1 MNSRVPSPCIR
12 STSSVSSA
20 CLLRNF
26 SNKLLSAAAVA
37 LLGVAS
43 ISSSQ
48 AADWLVENFE
58 QYTTVPSSS
67 NSTLSPQ
74 LNVSSNATT
83 VIDSSGNKVLRYA
96 KLTAAATGGSHTYSL
111 STPNFG
117 TARTKGFVSFKVT
130 ANATP
135 SAPVAASYFAFRLGA
150 NDINSVGSTNSAFVD
165 VRMYQPTSTFGVKVY
180 SNATQS
186 GGNTTALPAGTNVIR
201 VWFNSEATGM
211 PYTDPSGNSQTLA
224 AGTYVAY
231 VNTTLINASAS
242 GSAMATSVTTATGVT
257 SSAIGKIGFNVTSA
271 QTADFSIDDIYAGD
285 SAPVVTAPPSIT
297 SVASAIGYPSLAFS
311 YSIIA
316 DQVITSYALASG
328 TLPDGLTLNATTGV
342 ISGTPVA
349 TGGPT
354 TVGLTATNTN
364 GTSSA
369 FSLSINIINPVNTY
383 SGSNTSLNNGTW
395 SIGAAPT
402 TSASIGSFQDVTLA
416 STATDLN
423 TSSGN
428 IYAKSW
434 NVSNGSSYTVSS
446 NSTTTTAFR
455 MGNTGAGVDTT
466 PFSNTVSGI
475 QNDLAYLSGGSNLTF
490 LGTNP
495 TGGSTPST
503 VELRNS
509 GNLNIGANST
519 LTLSAVI
526 TGSGKALTK
535 TGVGTA
541 VFSAANT
548 YTGGTILT
556 SGTLTLAGSAAP
568 TVSARATAILTG
580 GNVTG
585 FTIVDGG
592 SGYTV
597 APTVT
602 LSKQTGEGT
611 VTTATATATIN
622 GNGTVTAINV
632 LAGGAGYTLNPQV
645 QIFSSQSTLGTG
657 AVTLSGGTLNATVD
671 VDIGRTALYPDSTNT
686 YFRTTGTTATINGP
700 ANINVADTKT
710 VTAYTLAGN
719 NNSENVITKSG
730 NGTLWLRGGGAPT
743 LQGGWNITGGT
754 LFVGTSSSTALGTGK
769 VSMNGGNLRFSKGI
783 SSTGTY
789 TGHGQDLALEVLQDT
804 TITLDANPLTVVGS
818 NTASFT
824 SLTVG
829 NRTITLV
836 KSPTASSSANSTAN
850 VTYTDPS
857 LNFSSGNLTSNAT
870 FNTGA
875 LTQLSLVSIAGPG
888 GLTKTGTGR
897 LLLGSGDVSITS
909 NSYTGA
915 TVISEGTLALAG
927 NHTSAITLTGNTT
940 VLELNLARPVVS
952 TAALTFSSNASVSIV
967 GTPASNTTYDLVTAS
982 AITGT
987 PALSPSIIG
996 FTLVNTGTVLQ
1007 LAPAAIAPTITS
1019 ASTATGFAGVPFSYQ
1034 IVALNATSFAQTAGT
1049 LPAGLTLNTTTGEIS
1064 GTPTTIAD
1072 ATAVTLTAT
1081 GAGGTGAEFSLE
1093 ITIADP
1099 LNTFSGSNP
1108 SLNNSA
1114 SWSLGQTPTASG
1126 NTLGSFQ
1133 DITLAA
1139 SVTNLTTSS
1148 GSIFA
1153 KSWNVTNGGNYS
1165 VSSTSSTTTA
1175 FHLGN
1180 TGNSSITTF
1189 NNSVSGVQNDLV
1201 YLSGNSSLTLAPTNS
1216 TANSTASTVELRNS
1230 GNLNIGTNSTLTL
1243 SAVITGSGKA
1253 LTKTG
1258 NGTVVLG
1265 AANTYTGGTT
1275 LGSGTL
1281 TLSGSA
1287 SPTTLARATAAI
1299 SGGSVTSVSVVG
1311 SGSGY
1316 TAAPAVSFIKGS
1328 GDTTGTGATATATI
1342 NSSGEVTA
1350 ITIGNAGTGYT
1361 VPPLVYVYS
1370 TQSPL
1375 GTGAVTLSGGT
1386 LNATVDAD
1394 LSRMTDYAA
1403 GNATYTFYRTTSA
1416 NTLTIN
1422 GTVTID
1428 VADSKT
1434 VSASTIVGGNNTSQV
1449 ITKSGNGT
1457 LWLRGSGAATIKG
1470 DWNVT
1475 GGTLF
1480 IGTVSSSAL
1489 GTGKVSMN
1497 GGNLRFSKGISSSGT
1512 YTGHGQDLALEVLQD
1527 TTITLDANPLS
1538 IVGNNTASFND
1549 FTIGNRTITL
1559 VKSSTAISSA
1569 NSTANVTYS
1578 DPAFNLLSGNL
1589 TGNATFNTGA
1599 LTQLSLV
1606 SIAGSGGLT
1615 KTGPGRLL
1623 LGSGNTSITSNS
1635 YTGATAISAG
1645 TLTLAGNH
1653 TSAITLGN
1661 GTILELD
1668 LVAPVV
1674 STAELTFSGN
1684 ASVKIIGTPAGNT
1697 SYDLVTASAITGNAT
1712 LSPSITGFLLVK
1724 TGDSTVLR
1732 LSPDTTAP
1740 VIIRA
1745 GNATVTVNVGANYTD
1760 AGASVT
1766 DNLDSGV
1773 TVTTTITPG
1782 GSVDTA
1788 APGVYTVTYNATDA
1802 AGNAATP
1809 VTREVTVVSADSIA
1823 PVITRTGSATASVA
1837 WGSSYTDAGATA
1849 TDNVDPSVTVT
1860 TTGTVNTATPGAY
1873 TITYNATDAAG
1884 NVATPV
1890 TRTVTVAIANPT
1902 TVGADGLT
1910 PLMKYALGANSP
1922 TDSVQAPVVSNTS
1935 NTLSLTAVVRTD
1947 DPKLTV
1953 IGKTNTDLTLSAN
1966 WTTTGVS
1973 GSPAGAGTTGNQTGV
1988 TGSLVRKV
1996 YTVTTGS
2003 KTFLRLEA
2011 TLTP

>member
-1 MNSRVPSPCIR
+1 MKTQTPSHR
-12 STSSVSSA
+12 SLCGRATTRFSSA
-20 CLLRNF
+20 RLLRSF
-26 SNKLLSAAAVA
+26 SNKFISSAAVA

-83 VIDSSGNKVLRYA
+83 VIDSSGNKVLQYA

-111 STPNFG
+111 STPNFS

-130 ANATP
+130 ANTTP
-135 SAPVAASYFAFRLGA
+135 SAAASGNYLAFRLGA
-150 NDINSVGSTNSAFVD
+150 NDINSVGSANSAFVD

-180 SNATQS
+180 SNAIQS

-242 GSAMATSVTTATGVT
+242 GSAMATSVTTTGT
-257 SSAIGKIGFNVTSA
+257 TASSAIGKIGFNVTSS

-328 TLPDGLTLNATTGV
+328 TLPDGLTLNTTTGV

-395 SIGAAPT
+395 SLGAAPT

-568 TVSARATAILTG
+568 TVYARATAILTG

-632 LAGGAGYTLNPQV
+632 VAGGAGYTLNPQV

-783 SSTGTY
+783 GSTGIY
-789 TGHGQDLALEVLQDT
+789 SGHGQDVPLEVLQDT
-804 TITLDANPLTVVGS
+804 TITLDANPLTASGS
-818 NTASFT
+818 NTVSFT
-824 SLTVG
+824 GLTIG
-829 NRTITLV
+829 TNTINLV
-836 KSPTASSSANSTAN
+836 KSATAKSSADGISDPLITYSSATLNGIATLN
-850 VTYTDPS
+850 V
-857 LNFSSGNLTSNAT
+857 
-870 FNTGA
+870 GA
-875 LTQLSLVSIAGPG
+875 LTQTVLQAGTGTG
-888 GLTKTGTGR
+888 GITKTGTGR
-897 LLLGSGDVSITS
+897 LLLS
-909 NSYTGA
+909 NGALSLTPNTYTGE
-915 TVISEGTLALAG
+915 TTISAGTLALSG
-927 NHTSAITLTGNTT
+927 NHTS
-940 VLELNLARPVVS
+940 P
-952 TAALTFSSNASVSIV
+952 
-967 GTPASNTTYDLVTAS
+967 
-982 AITGT
+982 
-987 PALSPSIIG
+987 
-996 FTLVNTGTVLQ
+996 
-1007 LAPAAIAPTITS
+1007 
-1019 ASTATGFAGVPFSYQ
+1019 
-1034 IVALNATSFAQTAGT
+1034 
-1049 LPAGLTLNTTTGEIS
+1049 
-1064 GTPTTIAD
+1064 
-1072 ATAVTLTAT
+1072 
-1081 GAGGTGAEFSLE
+1081 
-1093 ITIADP
+1093 ITIAGGATLEFT
-1099 LNTFSGSNP
+1099 LNDG
-1108 SLNNSA
+1108 LSA
-1114 SWSLGQTPTASG
+1114 VA
-1126 NTLGSFQ
+1126 
-1133 DITLAA
+1133 
-1139 SVTNLTTSS
+1139 TS
-1148 GSIFA
+1148 
-1153 KSWNVTNGGNYS
+1153 T
-1165 VSSTSSTTTA
+1165 
-1175 FHLGN
+1175 
-1180 TGNSSITTF
+1180 
-1189 NNSVSGVQNDLV
+1189 
-1201 YLSGNSSLTLAPTNS
+1201 
-1216 TANSTASTVELRNS
+1216 
-1230 GNLNIGTNSTLTL
+1230 STLTL
-1243 SAVITGSGKA
+1243 SANSTVSVLGTSNATTAYTLLSASSITG
-1253 LTKTG
+1253 TP
-1258 NGTVVLG
+1258 VL
-1265 AANTYTGGTT
+1265 AAPVAGFS
-1275 LGSGTL
+1275 L
-1281 TLSGSA
+1281 
-1287 SPTTLARATAAI
+1287 
-1299 SGGSVTSVSVVG
+1299 VVVG
-1311 SGSGY
+1311 NELKLQPS
-1316 TAAPAVSFIKGS
+1316 AVS
-1328 GDTTGTGATATATI
+1328 DTT
-1342 NSSGEVTA
+1342 
-1350 ITIGNAGTGYT
+1350 
-1361 VPPLVYVYS
+1361 PPII
-1370 TQSPL
+1370 
-1375 GTGAVTLSGGT
+1375 T
-1386 LNATVDAD
+1386 LN
-1394 LSRMTDYAA
+1394 
-1403 GNATYTFYRTTSA
+1403 
-1416 NTLTIN
+1416 
-1422 GTVTID
+1422 
-1428 VADSKT
+1428 
-1434 VSASTIVGGNNTSQV
+1434 
-1449 ITKSGNGT
+1449 
-1457 LWLRGSGAATIKG
+1457 
-1470 DWNVT
+1470 
-1475 GGTLF
+1475 
-1480 IGTVSSSAL
+1480 
-1489 GTGKVSMN
+1489 
-1497 GGNLRFSKGISSSGT
+1497 
-1512 YTGHGQDLALEVLQD
+1512 
-1527 TTITLDANPLS
+1527 
-1538 IVGNNTASFND
+1538 
-1549 FTIGNRTITL
+1549 
-1559 VKSSTAISSA
+1559 
-1569 NSTANVTYS
+1569 
-1578 DPAFNLLSGNL
+1578 
-1589 TGNATFNTGA
+1589 
-1599 LTQLSLV
+1599 
-1606 SIAGSGGLT
+1606 
-1615 KTGPGRLL
+1615 
-1623 LGSGNTSITSNS
+1623 
-1635 YTGATAISAG
+1635 
-1645 TLTLAGNH
+1645 
-1653 TSAITLGN
+1653 
-1661 GTILELD
+1661 
-1668 LVAPVV
+1668 
-1674 STAELTFSGN
+1674 
-1684 ASVKIIGTPAGNT
+1684 
-1697 SYDLVTASAITGNAT
+1697 GNAT
-1712 LSPSITGFLLVK
+1712 LSVNAG
-1724 TGDSTVLR
+1724 
-1732 LSPDTTAP
+1732 TT
-1740 VIIRA
+1740 
-1745 GNATVTVNVGANYTD
+1745 
-1760 AGASVT
+1760 
-1766 DNLDSGV
+1766 
-1773 TVTTTITPG
+1773 
-1782 GSVDTA
+1782 
-1788 APGVYTVTYNATDA
+1788 
-1802 AGNAATP
+1802 
-1809 VTREVTVVSADSIA
+1809 
-1823 PVITRTGSATASVA
+1823 
-1837 WGSSYTDAGATA
+1837 YTDAGATA
-1849 TDNVDPSVTVT
+1849 TDETAPANPTVT
-1860 TTGTVNTATPGAY
+1860 TAGTVNTSVPGVY
-1873 TITYNATDAAG
+1873 VLSYDATDAAG
-1884 NVATPV
+1884 NNALTV
-1890 TRTVTVAIANPT
+1890 TRTVTVVDATAPVITLTGASSVSLSWGDSYTDAGATASDNVDATVTVNVSGSVNTAKPGVYTLTYTATDAATNAATPVIRTVTVSIASST
-1902 TVGADGLT
+1902 TVGADGYSS
-1910 PLMKYALGANSP
+1910 LMRYALGATGP
-1922 TDSVQAPVVSNTS
+1922 GGTVQAPVTS
-1935 NTLSLTAVVRTD
+1935 STATDLSITAAVRTD
-1947 DPKLTV
+1947 DANLTV
-1953 IGKTNTDLTLSAN
+1953 SAETNTDLSASAG
-1966 WTTTGVS
+1966 WT
-1973 GSPAGAGTTGNQTGV
+1973 ATGV
-1988 TGSLVRKV
+1988 TVSNAADQTNLPSGCVRKV
-1996 YTVTTGS
+1996 YSVTITGAAKKFIRIKTV
-2003 KTFLRLEA
+2003 LA
-2011 TLTP
+2011 P